1 MYMHLIV
8 FIAASIAS
16 ATIASTVLATAGT
29 PSPTKNQRDPN
40 PNPNLRPS
48 SSPSPFSPN
57 RATLA
62 QTFKGQNLSSADSV
76 QSNLTQTSS
85 QKVVRVRDSGEQS
98 GSGSGLGSEED
109 GLRLFLAA
117 HLSLLAA
124 LFAQQGATATAAATV
139 TLTSGG
145 KHGQSRYSIGRS
157 DLPTFQV

>member
-1 MYMHLIV
+1 MFL
-8 FIAASIAS
+8 S
-16 ATIASTVLATAGT
+16 AIG
-29 PSPTKNQRDPN
+29 PSGVHCLCHDRFHRPRHCRNALSHD

-48 SSPSPFSPN
+48 SSPSPSPFSPN

-62 QTFKGQNLSSADSV
+62 RTITTADPNNMSSADSV

-85 QKVVRVRDSGEQS
+85 QKVVRVRDSGELPGS
-98 GSGSGLGSEED
+98 GSGSEEG

-145 KHGQSRYSIGRS
+145 KHGQSRYSIIGS
-157 DLPTFQV
+157 DLPTFRV